1 MRFMRFVAGLTVAAA
16 AAAPAQLA
24 VQQPTEKLLLVPLA
38 AKTPTDSVTS
48 VAVMD
53 LAREKL
59 AQLVRYK
66 VMVVPKQKLCEALKA
81 SDFAC
86 DVLLDESQANLLA
99 KFLTVN
105 AYTTGTFEHNG
116 ATLVARIR
124 VRDIGSSGLAALVT
138 VTSANPGTAA
148 SLGDAIG
155 QRLATIVR
163 AAEEA
168 RNCNDQ
174 RQKSQFSKALDAAR
188 KALAIEPNLTAAH
201 LCVATVYEAQ
211 RMPADSMI
219 AAALRATKGDSLNAT
234 AWETIFRAYQQKGDT
249 LKAIDAVIHE
259 LAGEPQNTQLR
270 LGVAELLRQQRQYQR
285 AVSILDD
292 GLARNPSEERLIDR
306 RRRESVASKTAWA
319 SSMSSRR
326 TQSV

>member
-1 MRFMRFVAGLTVAAA
+1 MTCRVDSRNVCIVRFFFFFSSRRRHTRCSRDWSSDVCSSDLAA

-24 VQQPTEKLLLVPLA
+24 VQQPTEKLLLLPLA

-81 SDFAC
+81 SDFVC

-124 VRDIGSSGLAALVT
+124 VRDIGS
-138 VTSANPGTAA
+138 
-148 SLGDAIG
+148 
-155 QRLATIVR
+155 
-163 AAEEA
+163 
-168 RNCNDQ
+168 
-174 RQKSQFSKALDAAR
+174 
-188 KALAIEPNLTAAH
+188 
-201 LCVATVYEAQ
+201 
-211 RMPADSMI
+211 
-219 AAALRATKGDSLNAT
+219 
-234 AWETIFRAYQQKGDT
+234 
-249 LKAIDAVIHE
+249 
-259 LAGEPQNTQLR
+259 
-270 LGVAELLRQQRQYQR
+270 
-285 AVSILDD
+285 
-292 GLARNPSEERLIDR
+292 
-306 RRRESVASKTAWA
+306 
-319 SSMSSRR
+319 
-326 TQSV
+326 

>member
-1 MRFMRFVAGLTVAAA
+1 MRFVAGLTVTAA

-24 VQQPTEKLLLVPLA
+24 VQQPTEKLLLLPLA

-81 SDFAC
+81 WDFVC

-124 VRDIGSSGLAALVT
+124 VRDIGSSGLAAPVT
-138 VTSANPGTAA
+138 GASANPGTAA
-148 SLGDAIG
+148 SFGDAIG
-155 QRLATIVR
+155 QRLAPIVR
-163 AAEEA
+163 AAEGA

-219 AAALRATKGDSLNAT
+219 AATLR
-234 AWETIFRAYQQKGDT
+234 R
-249 LKAIDAVIHE
+249 
-259 LAGEPQNTQLR
+259 
-270 LGVAELLRQQRQYQR
+270 
-285 AVSILDD
+285 
-292 GLARNPSEERLIDR
+292 SEEHTSELQSPCNLVCRLLLEKKKKI
-306 RRRESVASKTAWA
+306 
-319 SSMSSRR
+319 
-326 TQSV
+326 QL

>member
-1 MRFMRFVAGLTVAAA
+1 
-16 AAAPAQLA
+16 
-24 VQQPTEKLLLVPLA
+24 
-38 AKTPTDSVTS
+38 
-48 VAVMD
+48 
-53 LAREKL
+53 
-59 AQLVRYK
+59 
-66 VMVVPKQKLCEALKA
+66 MVVPKQKLCEALKA

-168 RNCNDQ
+168 RNCN
-174 RQKSQFSKALDAAR
+174 R
-188 KALAIEPNLTAAH
+188 
-201 LCVATVYEAQ
+201 
-211 RMPADSMI
+211 
-219 AAALRATKGDSLNAT
+219 
-234 AWETIFRAYQQKGDT
+234 
-249 LKAIDAVIHE
+249 
-259 LAGEPQNTQLR
+259 
-270 LGVAELLRQQRQYQR
+270 
-285 AVSILDD
+285 
-292 GLARNPSEERLIDR
+292 SEEHTSELQSRLHLVCRLLLEKKKKRDIQR
-306 RRRESVASKTAWA
+306 
-319 SSMSSRR
+319 
-326 TQSV
+326 